1 MRSYIAAIWRCRYFW
16 LSLVKND
23 LRTRYRRK
31 YGGDHELLTR
41 NGIAVRPDIP
51 ESHSFNDR
59 GAWHIAMQVTNV
71 NPPKK

>member
-1 MRSYIAAIWRCRYFW
+1 MRKS
-16 LSLVKND
+16 

-31 YGGDHELLTR
+31 YGGDRELLTR

-59 GAWHIAMQVTNV
+59 GAWHIAMQVHQREPTEEV
-71 NPPKK
+71 SERALSSGLRA